1 MKCGQADERESEVS
15 MLKNMPRIMTPE
27 LMTILMQM
35 GHSDEIALVDGHFPG
50 YSCARRHLF
59 APGAKIPELL
69 DAILHFFPLET
80 KLFAEKPAFMM
91 AVVKGDSMDPELM
104 GEIEGVFKKHAPDYG
119 GIQKLER
126 MDFMARARNAFAIV
140 STGELRKYSN
150 VILTKGLAFPE
161 L

>member
-1 MKCGQADERESEVS
+1 VEDD
-15 MLKNMPRIMTPE
+15 MLKNMPKVMTPE
-27 LMTILMQM
+27 LVAILMQM

-59 APGAKIPELL
+59 MSGVGIPELL
-69 DAILHFFPLET
+69 DAILYFFPLET
-80 KLFAEKPAFMM
+80 KLFADKPAFMM
-91 AVVKGDSMDPELM
+91 AVVKGDSMDPDLM

-119 GIQKLER
+119 GIEKLER
-126 MDFMARARNAFAIV
+126 MKFMERARDAFAVV
-140 STGELRKYSN
+140 STGEMRKYSN

>member
-1 MKCGQADERESEVS
+1 

-50 YSCARRHLF
+50 FSCARRHLF
-59 APGAKIPELL
+59 AAGLKIPELL

-91 AVVKGDSMDPELM
+91 AVVKGDSMDPDLM
-104 GEIEGVFKKHAPDYG
+104 GEIEGVFKKYAPDYG

-126 MDFMARARNAFAIV
+126 MDFMARARSAFAIV
-140 STGELRKYSN
+140 STGEMRKYSN

-161 L
+161 F

>member
-1 MKCGQADERESEVS
+1 
-15 MLKNMPRIMTPE
+15 
-27 LMTILMQM
+27 
-35 GHSDEIALVDGHFPG
+35 
-50 YSCARRHLF
+50 
-59 APGAKIPELL
+59 
-69 DAILHFFPLET
+69 
-80 KLFAEKPAFMM
+80 MM

>member
-1 MKCGQADERESEVS
+1 

-50 YSCARRHLF
+50 VSNARRHLF
-59 APGAKIPELL
+59 AAGVDIPQLL
-69 DAILHFFPLET
+69 DAILYFFPLET

-91 AVVKGDSMDPELM
+91 AVVKGDSMDPDLM

-119 GIQKLER
+119 GIAKLER
-126 MDFMARARNAFAIV
+126 MDFVARARNAFAIV
-140 STGELRKYSN
+140 STGEMRKYSN
-150 VILTKGLAFPE
+150 VILTKGLAFPDF
-161 L
+161 

>member
-1 MKCGQADERESEVS
+1 

-59 APGAKIPELL
+59 AAGVQIPELL
-69 DAILHFFPLET
+69 EAILHFFPLET

-91 AVVKGDSMDPELM
+91 AVVKGDSMDPDLM

-126 MDFMARARNAFAIV
+126 MDFMARARGAFAIV
-140 STGELRKYSN
+140 STGEMRKYSN

-161 L
+161 F